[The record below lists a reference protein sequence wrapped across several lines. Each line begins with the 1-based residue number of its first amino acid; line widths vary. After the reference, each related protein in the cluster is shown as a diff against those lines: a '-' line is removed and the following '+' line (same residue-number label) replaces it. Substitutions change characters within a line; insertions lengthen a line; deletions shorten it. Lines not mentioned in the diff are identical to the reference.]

1 LTIEGRKIGKSS
13 GNAIDPVPLSAELGP
28 DALRYYLLRSIRP
41 TGDGDF
47 SHERFRRAYQGAHPA
62 ILISARACCGNL
74 TTSF

>member
-1 LTIEGRKIGKSS
+1 M
-13 GNAIDPVPLSAELGP
+13 PLSAELGS